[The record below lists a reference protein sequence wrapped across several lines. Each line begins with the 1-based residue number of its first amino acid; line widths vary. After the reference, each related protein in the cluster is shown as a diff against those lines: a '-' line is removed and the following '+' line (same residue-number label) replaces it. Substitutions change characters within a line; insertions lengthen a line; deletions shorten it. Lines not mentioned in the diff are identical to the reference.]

1 MKRLLT
7 GLLLLLL
14 AWVPGT
20 RAVAAGLQEGV
31 DYERIEAGAWA
42 PRAGR
47 VEVAEIFAYTC
58 PHCAHFEPQ
67 LQEWKRRHARDVD
80 LVPVPVAY
88 GGRGDV
94 WARVYFAAQA
104 LGVDAR
110 SHPALFDALHRDGS
124 LPRNPTAQELGGFFA
139 GLGVDTARLRAALA
153 DPAVEAQVA
162 RAGSWIRAAG
172 LEGTPTLVVN
182 GRYRVRGRDFADM
195 LRITDALVARERAAA
210 GNRPPTSR

>member
-1 MKRLLT
+1 MKPLLT
-7 GLLLLLL
+7 GLLLILL
-14 AWVPGT
+14 AWVPGA
-20 RAVAAGLQEGV
+20 RAAAPDLREGV

-47 VEVAEIFAYTC
+47 VEVAEVFAYTC

-67 LQEWKRRHARDVD
+67 LQEWKRRQAADVD

-94 WARVYFAAQA
+94 WARVYFAARQ
-104 LGVDAR
+104 LGVGAR
-110 SHPALFDALHRDGS
+110 SHPALFEAIHERGS
-124 LPRNPTAQELGGFFA
+124 LPRNPTAQELGDFFA
-139 GLGVDTARLRAALA
+139 GFGVDSARLRAALA
-153 DPAVEAQVA
+153 DPAVEAEVT
-162 RAGSWIRAAG
+162 RAGSWIREVG
-172 LEGTPTLVVN
+172 LEGTPTLLVN

-210 GNRPPTSR
+210 GPTPPTSR

>member
-1 MKRLLT
+1 MRPLLAAVM
-7 GLLLLLL
+7 LLLL
-14 AWVPGT
+14 AWAPSASAAAPVP
-20 RAVAAGLQEGV
+20 AEGV
-31 DYERIEAGAWA
+31 DYVRIEAGAWS

-58 PHCAHFEPQ
+58 PHCAHFEPH
-67 LQEWKRRHARDVD
+67 LQEWKRRQAKDVD

-94 WARVYFAAQA
+94 WARAYFAAQQ
-104 LGVDAR
+104 LGLTAR
-110 SHPALFDALHRDGS
+110 THPALFAALHERGT

-139 GLGVDTARLRAALA
+139 GYGVDGDRFRAAMA
-153 DPAVEAQVA
+153 DPAVEAQLA
-162 RAGSWIRAAG
+162 RSAAWIRQAG

-195 LRITDALVARERAAA
+195 LRITDALVARERVAA
-210 GNRPPTSR
+210 RTPPTSR

>member
-1 MKRLLT
+1 MKPLLT
-7 GLLLLLL
+7 ALLLLL
-14 AWVPGT
+14 AWMPGA
-20 RAVAAGLQEGV
+20 RAADDALREGV

-67 LQEWKRRHARDVD
+67 LQAWKRRQGRDVD

-94 WARVYFAAQA
+94 WARVYFAARA

-110 SHPALFDALHRDGS
+110 SHPALFDAVHRDGS
-124 LPRNPTAQELGGFFA
+124 LPRNPSAQELVGFFA
-139 GLGVDTARLRAALA
+139 GLGVDAGRLRAALA
-153 DPAVEAQVA
+153 DPAVEAQVT

-195 LRITDALVARERAAA
+195 LRITDALVARERTAAA
-210 GNRPPTSR
+210 PPPTSR